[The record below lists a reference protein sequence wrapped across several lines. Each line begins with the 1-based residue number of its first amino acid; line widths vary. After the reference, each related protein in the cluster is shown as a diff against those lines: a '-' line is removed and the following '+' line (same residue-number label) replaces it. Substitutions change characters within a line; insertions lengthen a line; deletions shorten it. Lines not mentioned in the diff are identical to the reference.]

1 MRGVARRLD
10 SDRLAVDFGRKPAFG
25 LKLVEHSVEE
35 RGILGVEAQFLTCE
49 RKPRV

>member
-1 MRGVARRLD
+1 VRGVARRLD
-10 SDRLAVDFGRKPAFG
+10 GNRLPVDIGRKSAFG

-35 RGILGVEAQFLTCE
+35 RGILGVEAQFLTCA